1 MEYYLG
7 TRERGSVLE
16 PEYSWDSDT
25 EFELLILGW
34 SDLEYAKDPETRKSA
49 SGNNTCEDHSS
60 FSKARF

>member
-34 SDLEYAKDPETRKSA
+34 SDLEYAKDPETR
-49 SGNNTCEDHSS
+49 
-60 FSKARF
+60 